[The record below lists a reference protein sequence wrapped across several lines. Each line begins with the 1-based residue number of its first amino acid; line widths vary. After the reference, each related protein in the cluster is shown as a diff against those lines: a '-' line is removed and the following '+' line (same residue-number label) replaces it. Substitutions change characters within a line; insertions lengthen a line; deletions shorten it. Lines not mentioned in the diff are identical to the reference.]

1 MTTKPKTD
9 PADDDQTDGK
19 PTETPGTP
27 DGADT
32 PEQPSEADDGQAE
45 GQEDTTGDDEP
56 VRKLRREA
64 QNLRQRAKDAEAK
77 VTELTDRLAAV
88 DQSMVAAALDPTGV
102 SPAVFNRAGPPL
114 DELRDESG
122 VIDLGKV
129 TAAAEALKAEF
140 GIRPGPQPNPQQGTP
155 SQRRAANT
163 LAEAFTGRRR

>member
-1 MTTKPKTD
+1 MTAKTD
-9 PADDDQTDGK
+9 PADDDQADET

-27 DGADT
+27 EGTDT

-45 GQEDTTGDDEP
+45 GQEDTSGDDEP

-64 QNLRQRAKDAEAK
+64 KTLRQRAKDAEAK

-102 SPAVFNRAGPPL
+102 SPEIFNRAGPPL

-122 VIDLGKV
+122 VIDAAKV
-129 TAAAEALKAEF
+129 TAAAEALKAEL
-140 GIRPGPQPNPQQGTP
+140 GVRPGPLPNPQQGQP
-155 SQRRAANT
+155 SQHRAANT
-163 LAEAFTGRRR
+163 LAEAFTARRRR